1 MKVVGQPP
9 DHVSP
14 STVAAGRTKVAGRE
28 DRTVGVTPTPQTPQ
42 EETVAL
48 SPLARAL
55 QTLRGELGDATT
67 IDEKRVAEL
76 RAALEAGSYQPSAR
90 DVASALLRELAA
102 NRKP

>member
-9 DHVSP
+9 NHVSP
-14 STVAAGRTKVAGRE
+14 STVAPGRTKVAGRE
-28 DRTVGVTPTPQTPQ
+28 DRTVGVTPTPQ

-55 QTLRGELGDATT
+55 QGLRSELGDATT
-67 IDEKRVAEL
+67 IDEPRVAEL
-76 RAALEAGSYQPSAR
+76 RAALEAGKYEPSPR

-102 NRKP
+102 NREP